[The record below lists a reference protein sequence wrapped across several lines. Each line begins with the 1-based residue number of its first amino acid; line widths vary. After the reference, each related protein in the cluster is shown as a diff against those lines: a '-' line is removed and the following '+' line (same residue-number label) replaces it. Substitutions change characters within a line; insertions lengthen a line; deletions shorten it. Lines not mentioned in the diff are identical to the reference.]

1 MDLYLD
7 FLARLLLTTL
17 RTQMSR
23 KADEDAIK
31 TKDRARK
38 GHEYAV
44 SDVVYAAMQGLM
56 SLGMTRF
63 STGENHFL
71 HLFPPSNPST
81 SPDVACVLLLSPANP
96 SARVLIG
103 AAEAH

>member
-1 MDLYLD
+1 MLALLSPLSMDLYLD

-44 SDVVYAAMQGLM
+44 SDVVYAAMQG
-56 SLGMTRF
+56 S
-63 STGENHFL
+63 
-71 HLFPPSNPST
+71 
-81 SPDVACVLLLSPANP
+81 DVAGND
-96 SARVLIG
+96 
-103 AAEAH
+103 